1 MRLLLS
7 RYEIR
12 ESGMESQISRMSFA
26 CDMLVKNVAS
36 AMKSRFF
43 ISLFRVFLFSVEH
56 WVCYLCKT
64 QDILHYTLNA
74 QH

>member
-1 MRLLLS
+1 
-7 RYEIR
+7 
-12 ESGMESQISRMSFA
+12 MESQISRMSFA

-43 ISLFRVFLFSVEH
+43 ISLFSVFLFSVEH
-56 WVCYLCKT
+56 WVYYLCKT
-64 QDILHYTLNA
+64 QDILHYTLNT